1 MDAMRRCCGEGGA
14 MGIRELARSLGYIG
28 EDVDLSFVL
37 DLALADA
44 KLSEL
49 ERWSWERPHGYEV
62 VT

>member
-1 MDAMRRCCGEGGA
+1 